1 MFKAVK
7 LLFLYTETPLHVGS
21 GSSLGVVD
29 LPIQRERHTNLPMIQ
44 SSGIKGKLRSA
55 FESNGLR
62 EQPDLM
68 KAIFGPKS
76 DNASEH
82 AGALS
87 PGDGRILLFPVR
99 SLKGV
104 FAWITCPLAISRF
117 VRDLHLTGQQL
128 TLSIDMSRVTD
139 SNALVPN
146 NCQLSIDNAI
156 VLEEFT
162 FAATKNPEVD
172 ELAAWLADNALPSGA
187 EYNFW
192 RSRLKTNLAIVSD
205 DAFKDFCQFS
215 TDIVARTKLDPVKKT
230 VETGALWT
238 EENLPNDTLLYTPL
252 FACDPRTENK
262 PKKKNGNGDLDAK
275 EILDIVQEHLTNGH
289 ARLQLGGNETV
300 GRGIVA
306 TRVFGSQGGTQNE
319 Q

>member
-29 LPIQRERHTNLPMIQ
+29 LPIQRERHTSLPMIQ

-55 FESNGLR
+55 FENNGLKG
-62 EQPDLM
+62 QPDLM
-68 KAIFGPKS
+68 KTIFGPES
-76 DNASEH
+76 SNASDH

-104 FAWITCPLAISRF
+104 FAWITCPLILSRF
-117 VRDLHLTGQQL
+117 ARDLQLAGQSC
-128 TLSIDMSRVTD
+128 TWSIDFNQAID
-139 SNALVPN
+139 STALVPD
-146 NCQLSIDNAI
+146 NCQLSIDESI

-162 FAATKNPEVD
+162 FAASRDAEVNK
-172 ELAAWLADNALPSGA
+172 LATWLADQAFPTGS
-187 EYNFW
+187 EYQFW
-192 RSRLKTNLAIVSD
+192 KNKLKTSLAIVSD

-238 EENLPNDTLLYTPL
+238 EENLPGDTLLYTPL
-252 FACDPRTENK
+252 FACDPRVETK
-262 PKKKNGNGDLDAK
+262 PKKPNGTDDLDA
-275 EILDIVQEHLTNGH
+275 EGILEIVQQHLTNGH

-306 TRVFGSQGGTQNE
+306 TRVFGR
-319 Q
+319 

>member
-1 MFKAVK
+1 
-7 LLFLYTETPLHVGS
+7 
-21 GSSLGVVD
+21 
-29 LPIQRERHTNLPMIQ
+29 MIQ

-128 TLSIDMSRVTD
+128 ILPIDMSRVTD

-162 FAATKNPEVD
+162 FAAIKNPEVD
-172 ELAAWLADNALPSGA
+172 ELAAWLADNALPSGD
-187 EYNFW
+187 EYIFW

-306 TRVFGSQGGTQNE
+306 TCVFGSQGGTQNE